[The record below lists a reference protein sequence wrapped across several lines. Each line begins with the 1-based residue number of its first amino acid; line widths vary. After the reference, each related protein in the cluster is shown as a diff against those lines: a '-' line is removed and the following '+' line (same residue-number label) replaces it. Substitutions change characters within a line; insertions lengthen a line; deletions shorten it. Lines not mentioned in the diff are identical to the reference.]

1 MPDFRHGLIVLAHA
15 HKLSDPNP
23 DIKKY
28 PDGQID
34 WGMDPHSPRVG
45 YYLQNAKDGTLWNKI
60 LPGESRRWVDPY
72 LHRTVVPTFIVH
84 GTDDYNIPLSISRDM
99 LVRLQSWGAECGLV
113 VAQGQGHGFDY
124 LTEESDKEWE
134 YIKRGLEFLVR
145 HAFHEAQ

>member
-1 MPDFRHGLIVLAHA
+1 
-15 HKLSDPNP
+15 
-23 DIKKY
+23 
-28 PDGQID
+28 
-34 WGMDPHSPRVG
+34 MDPHSPRVG

-99 LVRLQSWGAECGLV
+99 IVRLQSWGVECGLV

-134 YIKRGLEFLVR
+134 YIKPGLEFLLR